1 MSARDDIM
9 KRRGASTAPPLGD
22 DTPYTLTEEQVARRE
37 RQSEPDTPLPR
48 RSWTRA
54 RKATPVMEPGATRM
68 EQPAAQSGQATTTAT
83 PAAPAATTPTATTP
97 TQQATAAPILT
108 EEEVRRLTD
117 PEPGAEVE
125 TPATTPAATTTHT
138 TAKTKPVAQ
147 TQPRVGSFAE
157 LVRKLYPKSEL
168 SEEEKRK
175 QERRR
180 RSEAIISA
188 FGDGAVA
195 VTNLIGSMNQAPA
208 ITEGPQL
215 SERSR
220 ARWEQLK
227 KERQAKR
234 DQYYEAMLKAA
245 QLDES
250 ARRADDLQAY
260 RDSQLAQNDWYK
272 EQRLN
277 QYADRLERE
286 YAELAER
293 KREFDEK
300 QKQAA
305 HNQQYK
311 EERDAKKDQEKQAKA
326 AAKASRGG
334 RSTRKSSRSSKK
346 STTARRTGTT
356 TSTGS
361 TQTDLSGYNI
371 SR

>member
-68 EQPAAQSGQATTTAT
+68 EQSAAQSGQATTTAT

-117 PEPGAEVE
+117 PEPGSEVE

-272 EQRLN
+272 EQRLA
-277 QYADRLERE
+277 QYQDRLERE
-286 YAELAER
+286 YEAKRANLDE
-293 KREFDEK
+293 KIREFDQKLNEQSRQFNEK
-300 QKQAA
+300 QGL
-305 HNQQYK
+305 QQQK
-311 EERDAKKDQEKQAKA
+311 VAIRQSNSKKK
-326 AAKASRGG
+326 GG
-334 RSTRKSSRSSKK
+334 TSKKSKKGSSRSSK
-346 STTARRTGTT
+346 TT
-356 TSTGS
+356 TKPSTS
-361 TQTDLSGYNI
+361 ASSGNNLERLTGQSI
-371 SR
+371 